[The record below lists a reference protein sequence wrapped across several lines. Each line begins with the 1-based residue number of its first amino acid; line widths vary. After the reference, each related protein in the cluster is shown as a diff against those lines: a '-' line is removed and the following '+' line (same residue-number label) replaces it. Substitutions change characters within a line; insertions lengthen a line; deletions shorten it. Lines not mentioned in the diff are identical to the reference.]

1 MINFV
6 ISHLSNEQQAKAL
19 CVEKTH
25 KFSILV
31 YVLLSVIW
39 KQGMWRAE
47 TLLSALGNFVYF
59 VIYKDIFW
67 S

>member
-6 ISHLSNEQQAKAL
+6 ITHLSNEQQAKAL
-19 CVEKTH
+19 CGEKTH
-25 KFSILV
+25 KVSFLAHVFLFVTWKQSILC
-31 YVLLSVIW
+31 
-39 KQGMWRAE
+39 AE
-47 TLLSALGNFVYF
+47 TLLFALSNLGYF